1 MRQWMRNIYFLLT
14 NRFSDSKMSKTNN
27 NMEPHKG
34 DSEIITRF
42 RIMNQWM
49 DQITNEFGDRLD
61 KLKRQRVNDHDM
73 VQIRPERKE
82 FNIKR
87 VVMRVN
93 TNVDMFV
100 ADNANM
106 SNVDFEDV
114 SVRHEERFGQQQN
127 C

>member
-1 MRQWMRNIYFLLT
+1 
-14 NRFSDSKMSKTNN
+14 
-27 NMEPHKG
+27 MEPHKG